1 MPCIVIYFFLILITY
16 FCGFSFTQPTF
27 GSILDQLLLKIRLKF
42 LPPEVL
48 AFQGER
54 EEFSRLDRP
63 RYIAH

>member
-1 MPCIVIYFFLILITY
+1 MPCIVICIFLILITY
-16 FCGFSFTQPTF
+16 FCGFSFIQTTF
-27 GSILDQLLLKIRLKF
+27 GSILDRLLLKIRLKS

-54 EEFSRLDRP
+54 EESSRLDRP